1 MKIAL
6 LMLSHE
12 DESGSV
18 QNVFMPLSI
27 GVIAEFLKL
36 NFKDD
41 TLEIELFKRPSK
53 FEHYLKNNAPDVV
66 MFGNYMWNE
75 ALNLYYASR
84 VKSQFDQCL
93 TVMGGPNISVNLEG
107 KETFVAQNS
116 DIDILVEGD
125 GEIVSLEI
133 LKSFHA
139 SGKSIPDI
147 KHSKIAN
154 CFAYDHQ
161 TKQLLR
167 GDVEDMRIGVGK
179 TSLEEIPSPYIS
191 GAMDVFFEDNA
202 IPLLESSRGCPYACT
217 YCQQGTKYFSKVR
230 FFEGGRIGQ
239 ELAYIAQKKQELGL
253 NMSIAEFTD
262 PNFGMYKQDL
272 DVFEGI
278 KQSQDLYDFPKQVWC
293 STGKSQAKRILA
305 HAQMLKPDSIMIRA
319 AMQSMNP
326 ETLKQV
332 ERKNLDI
339 EVFEEFS
346 NNGVET
352 YSDVMLGLPLETH
365 ETYVS
370 GFLELIDSNIDEF
383 SMPQTLV
390 LKGTPMEAVDYL
402 EKFDIQTRNRVI
414 PECSGVYGSEKTP
427 IFEFEQM
434 IMHTST
440 MDFDA
445 YLQCRKFAL
454 IVMIFHN
461 TRMLKNIY
469 RYLDHKGV
477 RRSTLLS
484 GIYSVALTSDRF
496 APVFDGFLELIQ
508 LELLEDTQLPD
519 GANLEELTA
528 NKVYKFL
535 SVALMNYPVTLVQLV
550 EQALDD
556 PSIAMGQSERSF
568 FIEMLNDTFFQV
580 SDHQASDHNA
590 KPVKK
595 PLSSTIS
602 SAFDSEYY
610 ECFLSDFQQERISN
624 LKDLYPKS
632 EDREN
637 KLPYHLRPSNM
648 IKTIRFA

>member
-36 NFKDD
+36 NSKDGD
-41 TLEIELFKRPSK
+41 LEIELFKRPSK
-53 FEHYLKNNAPDVV
+53 FEEYLKSTKPDVV
-66 MFGNYMWNE
+66 LFGNYMWNE

-84 VKSQFDQCL
+84 LKTQLDNCL
-93 TVMGGPNISVNLEG
+93 IVMGGPNVSVNLEG
-107 KETFVAQNS
+107 KETFLAQNPQ
-116 DIDILVEGD
+116 IDILVEGD

-133 LKSFHA
+133 LKQYEML
-139 SGKSIPDI
+139 GKSIEQTKNKRI
-147 KHSKIAN
+147 MN
-154 CFAYDHQ
+154 CFAYDHSA
-161 TKQLLR
+161 KLLMC
-167 GDVEDMRIGVGK
+167 GDVEDTRIGVGK
-179 TSLEEIPSPYIS
+179 TSLDEIPSPYIS
-191 GAMDVFFEDNA
+191 GIMDVFFEDNA
-202 IPLLESSRGCPYACT
+202 IPLLESNRGCPYACT

-230 FFEGGRIGQ
+230 FFEGSRIGD
-239 ELAYIAQKKQELGL
+239 EIAYIARKKNELGL
-253 NMSIAEFTD
+253 NMSIVEFTD

-278 KQSQDLYDFPKQVWC
+278 RNSQDLYDFPKQVWC
-293 STGKSQAKRILA
+293 STGKSQANRILT
-305 HAQMLKPDSIMIRA
+305 HAKMLKPDSIMIRA
-319 AMQSMNP
+319 AMQSMNQ

-339 EVFEEFS
+339 SVFEQFS
-346 NNGVET
+346 NDGVET
-352 YSDVMLGLPLETH
+352 YSDVMLGLPLETS

-370 GFLELIDSNIDEF
+370 GILELIDSNIDEF

-390 LKGTPMEAVDYL
+390 LKGTPMEATDYL
-402 EKFDIQTRNRVI
+402 NKFDIQTRNRVI
-414 PECSGVYGSEKTP
+414 PECTGVYGDEKTP
-427 IFEFEQM
+427 VFEYEQM

-440 MDFDA
+440 MDFDG
-445 YLQCRKFAL
+445 YLECRKFAL

-469 RYLDHKGV
+469 RYLDHKQIK
-477 RRSTLLS
+477 RSALLN
-484 GIYSVALTSDRF
+484 GIYRASLSSDKF
-496 APVFDGFLELIQ
+496 APVYDGFLQ
-508 LELLEDTQLPD
+508 LVQMELLDKMQLPE
-519 GANLEELTA
+519 GADLEELTA

-535 SVALMNYPVTLVQLV
+535 SVALMSHRLALVELVQSALADVSISMSEV
-550 EQALDD
+550 ERD
-556 PSIAMGQSERSF
+556 F

-580 SDHQASDHNA
+580 SENEA

-595 PLSSTIS
+595 SLISSIS